1 VTKRTSASESGDAD
15 FAAPTD
21 VRIGGFAVVTA
32 TPTSLADFEPLLL
45 AELLVLR
52 AAAAGGI
59 AKVGYRRPRG
69 PTPEVKLRG
78 EFLAFMARG
87 GGVGA
92 PVVGRQLQIM
102 GACVVGRLELIDA
115 TLPLSLWLFRCTFA
129 APPQLGGAQVRGSLS
144 FGDCALPGLLADGCQ
159 VDGDLALNAGCNVDG
174 AIRIA
179 RARIGGDFDGERLCM
194 GDDGAAHAWRQTFV
208 ADGAQIGGDFK
219 LLGGAETI
227 GELRLVS
234 AQIDGDLRA
243 ATARMTA
250 DVNAAGARGVA
261 LNLDRAVVAGH
272 VMLDAGFSAAGAV
285 RLQQTRIGG
294 DLDVSGADFDAVGDA
309 GWGVDGA
316 ALRLDRARIEGTLTM
331 RRLQNP
337 LQGASLAD
345 ARVGALS
352 DDAGTWG
359 QHHVLD
365 GFVYRR
371 FGSDAPTDAAM
382 RFDWLVRQHG
392 DHVDR
397 DFRPDPW
404 RRAIAVLRA
413 SGHRAAARTLA
424 LRREQHLRAIGAI
437 GRDTSTPARAV
448 RSGMHALFGAL
459 AGYGQRPWR
468 LLGWAIVAWA
478 LCGAAYWSAAD
489 RFAPSPALLLA
500 APRLAACRPDC
511 AQLPLTMP
519 TFQPLLYSLDALL
532 PLADLQQERLWAPVR
547 GALAPELEG
556 WLGTPL
562 LRLLSW
568 AESACGW
575 TLALTALVSLT
586 GLADRDRRD

>member
-1 VTKRTSASESGDAD
+1 VTKRTPAPESSHAD
-15 FAAPTD
+15 FLAP
-21 VRIGGFAVVTA
+21 VIGLRQGAAVVMPIPA
-32 TPTSLADFEPLLL
+32 SLADFEPLLL

-59 AKVGYRRPRG
+59 AKIGYRRPRG

-87 GGVGA
+87 GGAGA
-92 PVVGRQLQIM
+92 PVAGRNLQIM
-102 GACVVGRLELIDA
+102 GACVVGRVELMDA

-129 APPQLGGAQVRGSLS
+129 SAPQLGGAQVRGSLS
-144 FGDCALPGLLADGCQ
+144 FGDCALPGLLADGCRI
-159 VDGDLALNAGCNVDG
+159 DGDLALNAGCNVDG

-179 RARIGGDFDGERLCM
+179 RAQIGGDFDGERLSM

-234 AQIDGDLRA
+234 ARIDGDLRA

-272 VMLDAGFSAAGAV
+272 VALDSGFSAAGAV
-285 RLQQTRIGG
+285 RLQRVRIGG
-294 DLDVSGADFDAVGDA
+294 DLDLSGAGFDAVGDA
-309 GWGVDGA
+309 GWGVDRA
-316 ALRLDRARIEGTLTM
+316 ALRLDRAQIDGALVM

-345 ARVGALS
+345 AQVGTLH

-371 FGSDAPTDAAM
+371 FGADAPTDAAM
-382 RFDWLVRQHG
+382 RFDWLARQHG

-397 DFRPDPW
+397 DFRNGPW
-404 RRAIAVLRA
+404 RRAIAVLRESGERA
-413 SGHRAAARTLA
+413 SARTLA

-437 GRDTSTPARAV
+437 GRDASSPARALQ
-448 RSGMHALFGAL
+448 RIAHALFGLL
-459 AGYGQRPWR
+459 AGYGLRPWR
-468 LLGWAIVAWA
+468 LLAWA
-478 LCGAAYWSAAD
+478 VVVWAACSAVYWTAAD
-489 RFAPSPALLLA
+489 RFAPSAPLLLA

-511 AQLPLTMP
+511 TQLPPTMP

-532 PLADLQQERLWAPVR
+532 PLADLQQERHWAPVR
-547 GALAPELEG
+547 GALAPAVEA
-556 WLGTPL
+556 WLGSPL
-562 LRLLSW
+562 LRLLGW
-568 AESACGW
+568 AESAGGW
-575 TLALTALVSLT
+575 VLALTALVSFA
-586 GLADRDRRD
+586 GLADRDRRG